1 MARNMKYRFL
11 ATLKHYVHAVIA
23 TVAVFVNTG
32 CESLPDPIVRPD
44 PVTLPAP
51 ITRPDPVI
59 LPIRRHW
66 DCPMSLNKT
75 APEYVDEM
83 GKQVMIN
90 LQIPPDTPDDALSVY
105 GVQIRPSGRLFKT
118 TLISGSGNKEFDIAV
133 ENALQKSQ
141 YPPVPNISYGAVIE
155 AASIAFS
162 ANRTARRVDKPSPT
176 RRFPNI
182 EPTVK
187 PSPIYPR
194 DAVRSNVEGSVFV
207 EATVSPAGD
216 VTDVTITSAEP
227 PGVFDQAVK
236 DAILKFKFEKKPNMF
251 GIQQRFT
258 FCIDDIPPKIPAP
271 PANIR

>member
-1 MARNMKYRFL
+1 MGGNTKSGAFS
-11 ATLKHYVHAVIA
+11 TLRQCIHAVVA
-23 TVAVFVNTG
+23 AVAVFAITG
-32 CESLPDPIVRPD
+32 CESLPDPKIRPD
-44 PVTLPAP
+44 PV
-51 ITRPDPVI
+51 TRPDPVI
-59 LPIRRHW
+59 LPIQRHW
-66 DCPMSLNKT
+66 DCPTSLNKT

-83 GKQVMIN
+83 GKQVMTN

-118 TLISGSGNKEFDIAV
+118 TLIGGSGNREFDIAV
-133 ENALQKSQ
+133 ENALLMSQ
-141 YPPVPNISYGAVIE
+141 YPPIPNISYDGVIE

-176 RRFPNI
+176 RRFPDI
-182 EPTVK
+182 EPTLK

-194 DAVRSNVEGSVFV
+194 DAVRSSMEGSVFV

-216 VTDVTITSAEP
+216 VTDVTITRAEP
-227 PGVFDQAVK
+227 PGVFDQVVK
-236 DAILKFKFEKKPNMF
+236 DAILKFKFEKKPSMF

-258 FCIDDIPPKIPAP
+258 FCIADTPPKIPEP